1 MWSLAPSLSLSLPAG
16 GSSWPAC
23 EVLLS
28 LPLGHLPALRPHPVL
43 LSRDCRWGQRS
54 WAGKVWV
61 QLLPVSAVHKA
72 GGQSSPG
79 GTCIYVEPGGECASI
94 LHTISVC
101 ALYDIIMTLLKFL
114 LTHLSLHC
122 TPQLCLWESY
132 DGDHVGGVVLFQPH
146 LLRRDLVEALAR
158 ELSQLMATIAQDPC
172 LPLPH
177 LASLISPPFSSTRS
191 RRTTAGRH

>member
-1 MWSLAPSLSLSLPAG
+1 MN
-16 GSSWPAC
+16 
-23 EVLLS
+23 
-28 LPLGHLPALRPHPVL
+28 
-43 LSRDCRWGQRS
+43 
-54 WAGKVWV
+54 
-61 QLLPVSAVHKA
+61 
-72 GGQSSPG
+72 
-79 GTCIYVEPGGECASI
+79 VEPGGESASI
-94 LHTISVC
+94 LHTVSVC
-101 ALYDIIMTLLKFL
+101 IIMTLLKFL
-114 LTHLSLHC
+114 LNHHC